1 MKADFPLGKTGQYW
15 IFHFYMSVL
24 RVVDFPM
31 VTAGIPRI
39 FRFGPIYLDFP
50 YES

>member
-1 MKADFPLGKTGQYW
+1 MKVDFFLGTIGQYW

-24 RVVDFPM
+24 RAADSPM
-31 VTAGIPRI
+31 VTAGISRI
-39 FRFGPIYLDFP
+39 FRFDPIYLDFP